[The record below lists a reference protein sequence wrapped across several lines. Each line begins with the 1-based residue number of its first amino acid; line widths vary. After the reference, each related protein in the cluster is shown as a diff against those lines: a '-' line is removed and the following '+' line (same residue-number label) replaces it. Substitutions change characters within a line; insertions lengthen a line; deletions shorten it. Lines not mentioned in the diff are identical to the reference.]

1 VAGDLDAYLTFEDGW
16 YGKGQSKH
24 LDVYGETKDVF
35 ENEFGSIQIKR
46 YDFGFKHD
54 TKTSEETTDPSV
66 SDSIV
71 ADPQFEPVKITKT
84 VDISTPYLL
93 QAIFVGAIFEK
104 AYIWQKKAG
113 TSKERTGGYFFKI
126 ELNKVSIT
134 ELNWSASEGVPE
146 ETFSLDYRGIKI
158 EYLPQTATGALDK
171 SATASTDML
180 MLPKAKNTRNGKGSS
195 TSAGSSSSGSNS
207 GSGSASLAS
216 MSTSDVNNLIRQVTD
231 AIRRNNPRLGLR

>member
-1 VAGDLDAYLTFEDGW
+1 MAGELDAYLTFEDGW

-35 ENEFGSIQIKR
+35 ENKYGSIQIKR

-54 TKTSEETTDPSV
+54 TKTSEETSDPSV

-71 ADPQFEPVKITKT
+71 ADPQFEPVKITKS

-93 QAIFVGAIFEK
+93 QAIYVGAIFEK

-113 TSKERTGGYFFKI
+113 ASKDRSGGYFFKI

-134 ELNWSASEGVPE
+134 ELNWSASEGTPE
-146 ETFSLDYRGIKI
+146 ETFSLDYRGISI
-158 EYLPQTATGALDK
+158 EYIPQTKTGALDE
-171 SATASTDML
+171 SGSQSTDML
-180 MLPKAKNTRNGKGSS
+180 MLPKAKNTRNGK
-195 TSAGSSSSGSNS
+195 SASGGGATASGGNS
-207 GSGSASLAS
+207 GSGSSLGS

-231 AIRRNNPRLGLR
+231 ALRRNNPRLGLR